1 MNCPQCN
8 QELNFPEDVLKKFT
22 NCPFCGGTLQNEQAE
37 NEEVPLTPIETV
49 LKNITKE
56 FGGLEI
62 FSEEN
67 SPRLHKALTTIN
79 NDLADER
86 DRLIL
91 ANIRN
96 IPQKIYSAIDA
107 PKAEQQQI
115 TDACQQNLLSFGL
128 QENIANEVISWLA
141 NILKIPLE
149 KKCRLIEKVLS
160 VFDYEVKGHINKTI
174 SSKEQSYK
182 YQYKTC
188 IIGDKEWFA
197 ENFNNEK
204 GKFPCKPNIL
214 NDIGECCSNKNH
226 GRLYTHGEATENAPE
241 GWRLPTLEDFEDL
254 KAYIKSLEYD
264 TGTALKSTNQWHGK
278 VDDGLDLFGFC
289 AYPTIR
295 DFKTGE
301 AQTWFWTSTAA
312 GNKEFDNPYYCV
324 LLSANNNEL
333 NLSFEADAGYRACV
347 RYVRDAS
354 PQQGKK

>member
-8 QELNFPEDVLKKFT
+8 QELNIPEDVLKKFT
-22 NCPFCGGTLQNEQAE
+22 NCPFCGGALQNEQSE
-37 NEEVPLTPIETV
+37 NDENPLTPIESV

-62 FSEEN
+62 FSDEN
-67 SPRLHKALTTIN
+67 SPRLHKALITIN

-96 IPQKIYSAIDA
+96 IPQKLYNAINA

-149 KKCRLIEKVLS
+149 KKCRLVEKVLS
-160 VFDYEVKGHINKTI
+160 VFDYVVKGRIGFN
-174 SSKEQSYK
+174 SSKKQSYK

-197 ENFNNEK
+197 ENFNNDYGKIFWRK
-204 GKFPCKPNIL
+204 GSGIIET
-214 NDIGECCSNKNH
+214 IGKCCSNKNH
-226 GRLYTHGEATENAPE
+226 GRLYTCDEAIENAPE
-241 GWRLPTLEDFEDL
+241 GWRLPTIEDFRDL
-254 KAYIKSLEYD
+254 VHHIQSLGYD
-264 TGTALKSTNQWHGK
+264 SGTALKSTNQWHGES
-278 VDDGLDLFGFC
+278 DQGLDLFGFC
-289 AYPTIR
+289 AYPTVLEE
-295 DFKTGE
+295 GE
-301 AQTWFWTSTAA
+301 SQAWFWTVSQT
-312 GNKEFDNPYYCV
+312 GETDYPHYCV
-324 LLSANNNEL
+324 GLSANNNEL
-333 NLSFEADAGYRACV
+333 DLTSKAGDGYHACV
-347 RYVRDAS
+347 RYVRDI
-354 PQQGKK
+354 K

>member
-1 MNCPQCN
+1 MNCPKCN
-8 QELNFPEDVLKKFT
+8 KELNFPEDILKTFSS
-22 NCPFCGGTLQNEQAE
+22 CPFCRGFLQEEQTE
-37 NEEVPLTPIETV
+37 NEENPLTPIETV

-96 IPQKIYSAIDA
+96 IPQKLYNVINA

-115 TDACQQNLLSFGL
+115 TDECQQNLLSFGL

-149 KKCRLIEKVLS
+149 KKCRLVEKVLS
-160 VFDYEVKGHINKTI
+160 VFDYEVKGHIKTI
-174 SSKEQSYK
+174 HSKEQSYK

-204 GKFPCKPNIL
+204 GKVSWRPNIL
-214 NDIGECCSNKNH
+214 SDIGECCSNKNY
-226 GRLYTHGEATENAPE
+226 GRLYTHSEAIANAPE
-241 GWRLPTLEDFEDL
+241 GWRLPTLEDFEEL
-254 KAYIKSLEYD
+254 VAHIKNSEYD
-264 TGTALKSTNQWHGK
+264 TGTALKSTNQWHGNA
-278 VDDGLDLFGFC
+278 DSGLDLFGFC

-295 DFKTGE
+295 DSKTGE
-301 AQTWFWTSTAA
+301 AQAWFWTSTEA
-312 GNKEFDNPYYCV
+312 GNKKFDNPYYCV
-324 LLSANNNEL
+324 LLSANNNDL
-333 NLSFEADAGYRACV
+333 NLTSKAKGGYQACV
-347 RYVRDAS
+347 RYVRDIE
-354 PQQGKK
+354 

>member
-8 QELNFPEDVLKKFT
+8 QELNFPEEVLKKFT
-22 NCPFCGGTLQNEQAE
+22 NCPFCGGALQNEQAE
-37 NEEVPLTPIETV
+37 NEEIPLTPIESV

-67 SPRLHKALTTIN
+67 GSRLHRALITID

-91 ANIRN
+91 ANVRN
-96 IPQKIYSAIDA
+96 IPQKLYNTINA
-107 PKAEQQQI
+107 PKIEQHK
-115 TDACQQNLLSFGL
+115 TADECRQNLLSFGL
-128 QENIANEVISWLA
+128 QENIADEVVSWLA
-141 NILKIPLE
+141 NTLKIPLE
-149 KKCRLIEKVLS
+149 KKCKIIEKKMGVLN
-160 VFDYEVKGHINKTI
+160 YEVDGLEKSYPYNKR
-174 SSKEQSYK
+174 KFP

-204 GKFPCKPNIL
+204 GKVSWRPNIL
-214 NDIGECCSNKNH
+214 SDIGECCSNKNY
-226 GRLYTHGEATENAPE
+226 GRLYTHSEAIANAPE

-254 KAYIKSLEYD
+254 VAHIKNSEYD
-264 TGTALKSTNQWHGK
+264 TGTALKSTNQWHGNA
-278 VDDGLDLFGFC
+278 DSGLDLFGFC

-295 DFKTGE
+295 DSKTGE
-301 AQTWFWTSTAA
+301 AQAWFWTSTEA
-312 GNKEFDNPYYCV
+312 GNKEFDNPNYCV
-324 LLSANNNEL
+324 LLSANSNNL
-333 NLSFEADAGYRACV
+333 NLSFKADPGYRACV

>member
-8 QELNFPEDVLKKFT
+8 QELNFPEGVLKKFT

-96 IPQKIYSAIDA
+96 IPQKLYNTINA
-107 PKAEQQQI
+107 PKIEQQK
-115 TDACQQNLLSFGL
+115 TADECRQNLLSFGL
-128 QENIANEVISWLA
+128 QENIADEVVSWLA
-141 NILKIPLE
+141 NTLKISLE
-149 KKCRLIEKVLS
+149 KKCKIIEKKMGVLN
-160 VFDYEVKGHINKTI
+160 YEVEGLEKSYPYNKRKI
-174 SSKEQSYK
+174 P

-204 GKFPCKPNIL
+204 GKVSWRPNIL
-214 NDIGECCSNKNH
+214 FDIGECCSNKNH
-226 GRLYTHGEATENAPE
+226 GRLYTHSEAIANAPE

-254 KAYIKSLEYD
+254 VAYIKNLEYD

-289 AYPTIR
+289 AYPTTR
-295 DFKTGE
+295 DSKTGE

-312 GNKEFDNPYYCV
+312 GNKEFDNPYYCI

-333 NLSFEADAGYRACV
+333 NLSFKADDGYRACV